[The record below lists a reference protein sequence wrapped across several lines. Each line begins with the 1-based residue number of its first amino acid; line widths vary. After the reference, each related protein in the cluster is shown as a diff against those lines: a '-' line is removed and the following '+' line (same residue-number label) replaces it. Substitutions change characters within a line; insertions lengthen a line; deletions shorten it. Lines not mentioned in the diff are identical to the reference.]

1 MEHSKKILERSFPLY
16 SSISLPHIIGYSR
29 KKHEENIDGLS
40 PGIKDQAPQEENQIL
55 HLPGNQEIADHK
67 NRQKPKKKQYTAEY
81 HSLYSVFTPESV

>member
-1 MEHSKKILERSFPLY
+1 VILPSVFFDQP
-16 SSISLPHIIGYSR
+16 SPHIIGYGR